1 MSFCATT
8 SSRLL
13 VRFVSTGDK
22 RRRRRGVVIV
32 QAAAVSPSSH
42 LVPFV
47 STRGGDF
54 PRDTTRR
61 SIQTAASRSMPNG
74 VKKENLPQKICV
86 VCDRPFT
93 WRKKW
98 ERCWDEVTTCSK
110 SCNAKRKKNNQRER
124 EKGEEGTRGSA
135 ENEEEENNNSSKGNK
150 RCDKCGESRSML
162 VRCQIDET
170 KAWKMICVKG
180 CWKSVSGGVTDGT
193 PEFPHY
199 KYGGVWKNRRK
210 VSMDGEEKRMR
221 KKEETSLAV

>member
-1 MSFCATT
+1 MSFCAT
-8 SSRLL
+8 SRLL
-13 VRFVSTGDK
+13 VRFVST
-22 RRRRRGVVIV
+22 
-32 QAAAVSPSSH
+32 
-42 LVPFV
+42 
-47 STRGGDF
+47 RGGDA
-54 PRDTTRR
+54 RRR
-61 SIQTAASRSMPNG
+61 SIQTVAFSSSRSMPNG
-74 VKKENLPQKICV
+74 VKKENLPQKTCV
-86 VCDRPFT
+86 VCNRPFT

-124 EKGEEGTRGSA
+124 EKGEEGTTRGSA
-135 ENEEEENNNSSKGNK
+135 EEDENEEDENNNNSSKGNK

-162 VRCQIDET
+162 VRCQVDET

-210 VSMDGEEKRMR
+210 VSMDGDEKRMR
-221 KKEETSLAV
+221 KKEETPVAV

>member
-1 MSFCATT
+1 MSFCAT

-22 RRRRRGVVIV
+22 RRRRSVVVIV
-32 QAAAVSPSSH
+32 QAAVSPSSH

-135 ENEEEENNNSSKGNK
+135 ENEEEENNKNSSKGDK

>member
-1 MSFCATT
+1 MSFCAT
-8 SSRLL
+8 SRLL
-13 VRFVSTGDK
+13 VRFVSTSDK
-22 RRRRRGVVIV
+22 RRRSIIII
-32 QAAAVSPSSH
+32 QAAISPSH

-47 STRGGDF
+47 STKGD
-54 PRDTTRR
+54 PRDTRR

-74 VKKENLPQKICV
+74 VKKENLPQKMCV
-86 VCDRPFT
+86 VCNRPFT

-135 ENEEEENNNSSKGNK
+135 EDENEEENNNSSKGNK

-210 VSMDGEEKRMR
+210 VSMDGDEKRMR
-221 KKEETSLAV
+221 KKEETPVAV

>member
-1 MSFCATT
+1 MSFCAT
-8 SSRLL
+8 SRLL
-13 VRFVSTGDK
+13 VRFVSTRGGDA
-22 RRRRRGVVIV
+22 RRRSII
-32 QAAAVSPSSH
+32 QAAVSKPSR

-47 STRGGDF
+47 STRGDNT
-54 PRDTTRR
+54 RRR
-61 SIQTAASRSMPNG
+61 SIQTVASSRSMPNG
-74 VKKENLPQKICV
+74 VKKENLPQKTCV
-86 VCDRPFT
+86 VCNRPFT

-124 EKGEEGTRGSA
+124 EKGEEGTTRGSA
-135 ENEEEENNNSSKGNK
+135 EDNDDENEEEEKNNNSSKGNK

-210 VSMDGEEKRMR
+210 VSMDGDENRMR
-221 KKEETSLAV
+221 KKEETPVAV

>member
-1 MSFCATT
+1 MSFCAT
-8 SSRLL
+8 SRLL
-13 VRFVSTGDK
+13 VRFVSTSDK
-22 RRRRRGVVIV
+22 RRRSIII
-32 QAAAVSPSSH
+32 QAAISPSH

-47 STRGGDF
+47 STKGD
-54 PRDTTRR
+54 PRDTRR

-86 VCDRPFT
+86 VCNRPFT

-135 ENEEEENNNSSKGNK
+135 EDENEEENNNSSKGNK

-221 KKEETSLAV
+221 KKEETPLAV

>member
-1 MSFCATT
+1 MSFCAT
-8 SSRLL
+8 SRLL
-13 VRFVSTGDK
+13 VRFVST
-22 RRRRRGVVIV
+22 
-32 QAAAVSPSSH
+32 
-42 LVPFV
+42 
-47 STRGGDF
+47 RGGDA
-54 PRDTTRR
+54 RRR
-61 SIQTAASRSMPNG
+61 SIQTAASARSMPNG
-74 VKKENLPQKICV
+74 VKKENLPQKMCV
-86 VCDRPFT
+86 VCNRPFT

-110 SCNAKRKKNNQRER
+110 SCNAKRKKNNRGERER
-124 EKGEEGTRGSA
+124 GEEGATRGSA
-135 ENEEEENNNSSKGNK
+135 EDKEDENEEEEKNNNSSKGNK

-210 VSMDGEEKRMR
+210 VSMDGDEKRMR
-221 KKEETSLAV
+221 KKEETPVAV

>member
-1 MSFCATT
+1 MSLCATT

-13 VRFVSTGDK
+13 VPFVSTG
-22 RRRRRGVVIV
+22 GGGN
-32 QAAAVSPSSH
+32 P
-42 LVPFV
+42 
-47 STRGGDF
+47 GGD
-54 PRDTTRR
+54 TRIR

-74 VKKENLPQKICV
+74 VKKENLPQKTCV
-86 VCDRPFT
+86 VCNRPFT

-124 EKGEEGTRGSA
+124 EKGEEGTRGSV
-135 ENEEEENNNSSKGNK
+135 EEEEKDEEENNNSSKGNK

-180 CWKSVSGGVTDGT
+180 CWKSVSGGATDGT

-210 VSMDGEEKRMR
+210 VSMDGDEKRMR
-221 KKEETSLAV
+221 KKEETPVAV